1 MESLLKLFGK
11 FSVSRGTMVRWHK
24 VVWFTQC
31 NPRMAFILWM
41 AMRGKLQTQDRIMVR
56 NNDIGMKCPLCKKV
70 NDSHNHLF
78 FECEYSKN
86 IWEKLKG
93 KMEHSWLSTL

>member
-1 MESLLKLFGK
+1 
-11 FSVSRGTMVRWHK
+11 MVW
-24 VVWFTQC
+24 
-31 NPRMAFILWM
+31 
-41 AMRGKLQTQDRIMVR
+41 

-93 KMEHSWLSTL
+93 KMEHSWLSNTWDTLIVQYANGPVTIQLEVSS